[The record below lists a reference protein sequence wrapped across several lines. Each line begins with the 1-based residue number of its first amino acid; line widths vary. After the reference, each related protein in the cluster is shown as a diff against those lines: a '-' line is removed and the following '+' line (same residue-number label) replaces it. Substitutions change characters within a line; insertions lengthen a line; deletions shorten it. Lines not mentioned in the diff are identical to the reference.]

1 LSSRSRQALGALALV
16 VLAIVGWQAA
26 GVVASW
32 RQLRAIAARLP
43 SLPPLAGLT
52 QARDPGFPVKLW
64 LHRVDSIERAVRMAR
79 VWAGMEIDV
88 VFDSAAGYF
97 DVGHPP
103 LPPSGIS
110 LDSLLGAIPSVG
122 RHYFWID
129 FKNLSDGNARA
140 ACEQLQD
147 LARRHGLVGHMI
159 VESPNPRA
167 LGCFTSAGF
176 YTSYYLFPD
185 QGIEAMDDGSLRR
198 YYEEVRSNLSASRV
212 NAVSSSYESL
222 PFIEKYLPGTDALLW
237 YLAHDRN
244 LRTRAVLAYLTARPE
259 VRVVLVRR
267 LSPGYR

>member
-1 LSSRSRQALGALALV
+1 VSSRSRQALGALALV
-16 VLAIVGWQAA
+16 VLAIAGWQVTGVLAA
-26 GVVASW
+26 W
-32 RQLRAIAARLP
+32 RELRGIAGRLP
-43 SLPPLAGLT
+43 SLPPLLGLT
-52 QARDPGFPVKLW
+52 QARDPGFPVKVW

-79 VWAGMEIDV
+79 TYAGMEIDV

-110 LDSLLGAIPSVG
+110 LDSLFGAIPAVG

-129 FKNLSDGNARA
+129 FKNLTDGNAAA
-140 ACEQLQD
+140 ACGNLRAV
-147 LARRHGLVGHMI
+147 ARRRGLVGHLI

-167 LGCFTSAGF
+167 LACFTSAGF
-176 YTSYYLFPD
+176 YTSYYLFPE
-185 QGIEAMDDGSLRR
+185 QGIEAMDDTRLRR

-222 PFIEKYLPGTDALLW
+222 PFIEAYLPGTDALLW
-237 YLAHDRN
+237 YLEHERD
-244 LRTRAVLAYLTARPE
+244 LRYRAVLAYLTRRPH

-267 LSPGYR
+267 LSRGYR

>member
-1 LSSRSRQALGALALV
+1 MSSRFRQALGALALV
-16 VLAIVGWQAA
+16 VLAIAGWQAA
-26 GVVASW
+26 GVLAAW
-32 RQLRAIAARLP
+32 HELRAIAGRLP
-43 SLPPLAGLT
+43 ALPPLAGLT
-52 QARDPGFPVKLW
+52 QARTPGFPVKVW

-79 VWAGMEIDV
+79 AWAGMEIDV

-110 LDSLLGAIPSVG
+110 LDSLLGAIPSVD

-129 FKNLSDGNARA
+129 FKNLSDGNASA
-140 ACEQLQD
+140 ACENLRGV
-147 LARRHGLVGHMI
+147 ARRRGLVGHMI

-167 LGCFTSAGF
+167 LACFTSAGF

-185 QGIEAMDDGSLRR
+185 QGIEAMDDGTLRR
-198 YYEEVRSNLSASRV
+198 YYEDVRRNLSASRV

-222 PFIEKYLPGTDALLW
+222 PFIETYLPGTDVLLW
-237 YLAHDRN
+237 YLEHDRN
-244 LRTRAVLAYLTARPE
+244 LRSRAVLTYLTRRPE